1 MILAAKPWFFWL
13 GALLF
18 GGAVLGIASTALG
31 YYMKVARNK
40 VNRVTKS

>member
-18 GGAVLGIASTALG
+18 GVAVLGVVATMVG
-31 YYMKVARNK
+31 YYVKVSRNKVARI
-40 VNRVTKS
+40 TKR